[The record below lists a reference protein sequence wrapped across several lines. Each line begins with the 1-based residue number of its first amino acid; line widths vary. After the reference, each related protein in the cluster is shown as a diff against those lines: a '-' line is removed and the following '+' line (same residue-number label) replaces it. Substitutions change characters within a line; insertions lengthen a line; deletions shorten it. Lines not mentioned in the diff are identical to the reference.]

1 MANSLDD
8 LRVENDG
15 LVCGEVGRWAET
27 KYRLISLYDQ
37 LFATGM
43 KNKWEQRVYI
53 DLYAGGG
60 HSQIRGTDIR
70 IKGSPILALDL
81 PCPFDKYIFCDE
93 SESLLA
99 ALRKRTERI
108 APKANVTF
116 VHGDCDHEIEK
127 ICGAIPRASKTNRVL
142 SMCLVDPFDFGIK
155 FETIRRL
162 SSGFVDF
169 LVLLAVGMD
178 AGRNYDHYVDG
189 NNPKISEALGNTTW
203 LDRWKVFPG
212 GRKKFR
218 EFLAAEFALSMKF
231 LGYLDVPTH
240 QMKLVRSDERNL
252 PLYYLALFSRNEMAY
267 QFWGEV
273 LRYGTDQQSFVW
285 G

>member
-8 LRVENDG
+8 LRVEDDG

-53 DLYAGGG
+53 DLYAGAG
-60 HSQIRGTDIR
+60 HSRIRGTDIR

-99 ALRKRTERI
+99 ALQKRTERI
-108 APKANVTF
+108 APESNVAF
-116 VHGDCDHEIEK
+116 VHGSCDREIDK
-127 ICGAIPRASKTNRVL
+127 ICAAIPRASKTNRVL

-155 FETIRRL
+155 FESIRRL
-162 SSGFVDF
+162 SDSFVDF

-178 AGRNYDHYVDG
+178 AGRNYDHYVEG
-189 NNPKISEALGNTTW
+189 NNPKISEALGNTAW
-203 LDRWKVFPG
+203 LERWKVFPG
-212 GRKKFR
+212 GRKRFR
-218 EFLAAEFALSMKF
+218 EFLAAEFALSMKS

-240 QMKLVRSDERNL
+240 RMKLVRSDERNL
-252 PLYYLALFSRNEMAY
+252 PLYYLALFSRNQTAY
-267 QFWGEV
+267 QFWDEV
-273 LRYGTDQQSFVW
+273 LKYGTDQQSFSW

>member
-1 MANSLDD
+1 
-8 LRVENDG
+8 
-15 LVCGEVGRWAET
+15 
-27 KYRLISLYDQ
+27 
-37 LFATGM
+37 M